1 MQVAGTFNVQGVTMS
16 LVAFTPRAE
25 KNLLD
30 ILGASRSLE
39 ETLLVVE
46 MREGGVELSIK
57 SSADLE
63 QLQRDVE
70 MIGPFR
76 VPLGGE
82 ETTVFVREPEP
93 VPNGIYE
100 VDYFACGGRNC
111 FQIRDTAATD

>member
-1 MQVAGTFNVQGVTMS
+1 MS

-25 KNLLD
+25 KSLLD
-30 ILGASRSLE
+30 QLGTSRRLD

-46 MREGGVELSIK
+46 MREGEVELSIK
-57 SSADLE
+57 SAAELE

-82 ETTVFVREPEP
+82 ETTVFVREAEP
-93 VPNGIYE
+93 APNGVYE
-100 VDYFACGGRNC
+100 VDYYACGGRNC
-111 FQIRDTAATD
+111 FQIRAMTD